1 MATDQKGTAAD
12 RTPMAL
18 LKHEL
23 GQYVSARV
31 MNVARKAGSRLSD
44 ATDRLVQVDDDSGA
58 IPKIGARLL
67 HGENPA
73 KAIPEEKSQDI
84 RSEVTGRVK
93 GVKDAVTGGRSGK
106 DDKTG
111 EDDGKDSK
119 SGRGAGGGKDDV
131 ATDTKSTNI
140 VEMID
145 VGVPLRTAYD
155 HWTEYETFS
164 DFTKGVRVAERGEET
179 TSEWTVKIGP
189 STRTWKATVL
199 EQIPDDRIVWTSDGA
214 LGTTQGAVSFHEIT
228 PTLTRIIL
236 VLVYSPTGIVEKTG
250 NLWRAQGRRA
260 RLDFKH
266 FQRYVTFAEE
276 EAEGWRGEIRDGEVV
291 RTHEDAMA
299 EEEEADDDEYDEP
312 DEETDEDEDEDED
325 ER

>member
-44 ATDRLVQVDDDSGA
+44 ATDRLVQVDDYSGA

-119 SGRGAGGGKDDV
+119 DSKSGRGDGGGKDDV

-199 EQIPDDRIVWTSDGA
+199 EQI
-214 LGTTQGAVSFHEIT
+214 

-312 DEETDEDEDEDED
+312 DEETDEETDEDEDED